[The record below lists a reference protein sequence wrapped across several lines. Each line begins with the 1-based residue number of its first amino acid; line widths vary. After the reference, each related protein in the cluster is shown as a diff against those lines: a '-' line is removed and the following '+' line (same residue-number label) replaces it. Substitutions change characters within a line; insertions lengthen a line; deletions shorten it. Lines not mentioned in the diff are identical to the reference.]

1 MGDPLPLLPF
11 TYAICM
17 VVSSIVLMTMM
28 MAVSGDGGGFST
40 DICLIWGGLLGYT
53 SQSSWNSQ
61 NKRKQSKTNFI

>member
-40 DICLIWGGLLGYT
+40 DLCLIWGVCWVILLNLPGT
-53 SQSSWNSQ
+53 TKTKE
-61 NKRKQSKTNFI
+61 NKAKTNFI

>member
-53 SQSSWNSQ
+53 SQSS
-61 NKRKQSKTNFI
+61 